1 MALDPSKP
9 YNSTSGIPQADQNN
23 KINTS
28 GIKPPYQP
36 GQIAANPIG
45 SENTGKLINLGPSAA
60 STPNITLNSNFQSG
74 TSPTPF
80 TTSSPVASPAQTH
93 SSLEVKPTFQSGTS
107 PTPFGTL
114 SPIASPT
121 PSNLTINP
129 TFQSGN
135 PGQAPLAGASALPAV
150 TSLPPTTTLT
160 PNAGIANGLVEP
172 HATASMKIT
181 PLNGISNGMP
191 APNSAV
197 NAPAPVGQA
206 AGFNPSAEDIAK
218 FNHLVGGD
226 KNKENQYNPHSKADV
241 TSMKMMSGQL
251 QTPSFVKN
259 SNPSFDPTM
268 SNAQFRKY
276 QSGQR

>member
-1 MALDPSKP
+1 MPSAYPIDPNSNQSLADKNNGNRLGNFQAQQKP
-9 YNSTSGIPQADQNN
+9 DDHVVATSGIN
-23 KINTS
+23 
-28 GIKPPYQP
+28 PYYSP
-36 GQIAANPIG
+36 GMHAANPI
-45 SENTGKLINLGPSAA
+45 SNSTAAESTGKPIMLNPIAPPVPSA
-60 STPNITLNSNFQSG
+60 TPNITLNSGFQSG
-74 TSPTPF
+74 N
-80 TTSSPVASPAQTH
+80 SPA
-93 SSLEVKPTFQSGTS
+93 
-107 PTPFGTL
+107 PFGTL

-135 PGQAPLAGASALPAV
+135 PGQAPLAGASASPAV

-181 PLNGISNGMP
+181 PQNGISNGMP

-218 FNHLVGGD
+218 FNLLVGGD

-241 TSMKMMSGQL
+241 TSMKMMLGQL